1 MKLLELL
8 KSRAGA
14 ISKAGAIGLGVTVG
28 LVGLNVANFF
38 NTLPSPQSQE
48 VRSLAQIMASGGEL
62 PQEYSGI
69 NVSLGNAQLAT
80 AEERAAREGRI
91 FDGGDA
97 GVANLARLDG
107 MDITGQRFSG
117 GEAGLGMGGNEATAL
132 PGGVAGQAQVKG
144 NVAGAMAS
152 AAEQA
157 RRQGGKTKINKLGD
171 ESNSNFQRASIARAS
186 GSELGSGATG
196 GFGAPSYGGSRSGE
210 IPDALSGAMPSGST
224 LVMPSADLQGAR
236 TPSYV
241 AGNRNARVF
250 GASGSRSQEGESLL
264 DTAKRSAEVARNNN
278 KADNE
283 GATYAFMKGFKGGL
297 VVGDEA
303 EEGGALATGAAGS
316 MDLGADSIPGMSQ
329 LKGLENKLDDRFQKE
344 MEEQQKKEA
353 ARNLINKMGI
363 AMIFATLAAFIT
375 ICVLNKTGYGTIAAW
390 IISGVM
396 WAAIAVFAGF
406 VISYGQKK
414 LIPRDMFATWG
425 ILAGTMAGVIG
436 LAWIPGVANRIGG
449 IVDKFAGVFKSSGA
463 AAARSAMG
471 YAGGKVIE
479 AGKEAMHSS
488 EALKND

>member
-210 IPDALSGAMPSGST
+210 IPDALSGAMPKGST

-283 GATYAFMKGFKGGL
+283 GATYAFMRGFKGGL

-353 ARNLINKMGI
+353 ARNLMVNMAI
-363 AMIFATLAAFIT
+363 AMIAATFAAFIA
-375 ICVLNKTGYGTIAAW
+375 ICILNKTGYGTIAAW
-390 IISGVM
+390 VVTGVIL
-396 WAAIAVFAGF
+396 AAIAAFAAF
-406 VISYGQKK
+406 FISYKNKG
-414 LIPRDMFATWG
+414 LLPPDMVSSYPIG
-425 ILAGTMAGVIG
+425 IGVAVAFIG
-436 LAWIPGVANRIGG
+436 LAWIPGVANTVGTWMEKLAGLFHMTSGG
-449 IVDKFAGVFKSSGA
+449 IAG
-463 AAARSAMG
+463 SAVG
-471 YAGGKVIE
+471 TAGTSIVG
-479 AGKEAMHSS
+479 AGKEAIQTSQ
-488 EALKND
+488 ALKND